1 MSSSCRT
8 NMLQAVDLFKKSIES
23 ISVTKGTPLGYIQNI
38 IFSIGYK
45 HPSTLELY
53 GPFSVHLCYF

>member
-1 MSSSCRT
+1 
-8 NMLQAVDLFKKSIES
+8 MLQAVDLFKKSIES